1 MLCSHHHPHVF
12 PTRRSSD
19 LAARSQAARAR
30 ETEARATADSAAIRL
45 QRIDRRRELDQLAAR
60 LAAQA
65 KDAASARTRLDRD
78 RLAQPIAGAISRRD
92 QARRIQADRE
102 KARLA
107 QLERHR
113 ESHPE
118 LVELAEGAQPL
129 EDLADAVE
137 EATSRAGALTA
148 LVELEQGQ
156 IGRAHV

>member
-1 MLCSHHHPHVF
+1 ALPGAFHRLTAQSPAA
-12 PTRRSSD
+12 PEEA
-19 LAARSQAARAR
+19 AARWRAARAR
-30 ETEARATADSAAIRL
+30 GTGARATADPAAIRL
-45 QRIDRRRELDQLAAR
+45 QRIDRRRELAQLAAR

-118 LVELAEGAQPL
+118 LVELAEGADRKSTRL
-129 EDLADAVE
+129 N
-137 EATSRAGALTA
+137 SS
-148 LVELEQGQ
+148 
-156 IGRAHV
+156 HV

>member
-1 MLCSHHHPHVF
+1 MIISPS

-19 LAARSQAARAR
+19 L
-30 ETEARATADSAAIRL
+30 
-45 QRIDRRRELDQLAAR
+45 
-60 LAAQA
+60 
-65 KDAASARTRLDRD
+65 
-78 RLAQPIAGAISRRD
+78 
-92 QARRIQADRE
+92 RE

-148 LVELEQGQ
+148 LVELEQGLPDREEALATRRAALEEERTALAELDQQ
-156 IGRAHV
+156 IAARPDARPRLVTADRKSP